1 MNPHLAEEWNDI
13 LSVYPEAQSL
23 TSPDRV
29 EVFVQLLAGQ
39 FNRPHTA
46 IAVIVPPG
54 YRATGP
60 DGFLVP
66 HDLQMSAGPL
76 PASDGSQVGMPG
88 WMLVSFHLIDSAGQS
103 TWRATGDPRRG
114 DNFIGY
120 LASVESFLARG
131 CN

>member
-1 MNPHLAEEWNDI
+1 MHPRLIEEWADI
-13 LSVYPEAQSL
+13 LSVYPDAKSL
-23 TSPDRV
+23 ITPDRV
-29 EVFVQLLAGQ
+29 EVTVQLLAGQ
-39 FNRPHTA
+39 FNRAHTA

-66 HDLQMSAGPL
+66 KDLQMSAGAL
-76 PASDGSQVGMPG
+76 PASDATQAGFPG
-88 WMLVSFHLIDSAGQS
+88 WLLVSFHLIDSSGRS

-114 DNFIGY
+114 DNFVGY